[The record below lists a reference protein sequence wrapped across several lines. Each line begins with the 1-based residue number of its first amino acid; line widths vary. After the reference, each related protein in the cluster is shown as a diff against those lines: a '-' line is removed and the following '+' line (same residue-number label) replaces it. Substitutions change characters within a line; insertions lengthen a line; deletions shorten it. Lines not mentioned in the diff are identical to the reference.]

1 VLLFSSRSM
10 MMSVFV
16 VNVLRWSV
24 PIATLFALAASTV
37 QAQRGNSRDQAQIQ
51 AIEQQMS
58 VAEQRYTQ
66 ALVLAWAND
75 PHARAEADAALADM
89 EDAIAACEVQRG
101 CHMSNLLASY
111 NRLLKQQLDGQDEQ
125 WLAAH
130 PIAALND
137 ETGDE
142 AEVATAAGDDE
153 SVQPPNFREQVQY
166 NPAIAEGIRRWLTDR
181 RHLLLTSYENY
192 MNLRPLILPE
202 WEKRR
207 LPEALLF
214 GIMATESNGRAHV
227 SSRAGAAGL
236 MQFMPATGKRF
247 GLGPD
252 DSGFDTRF
260 DPRSAVRASA
270 RYVQHHINLLGDS
283 VEMALAAY
291 NGGEGRAFRVFKASN
306 GRSFWTDT
314 VFNQFPDETRDYVPM
329 VIAAAWIF
337 TDPEHYGVE
346 FMPVEMRPT
355 ALRLRKPASI
365 YQLTICLGSQPD
377 TREGYMRVLRNLN
390 PRFDADAVIDEGA
403 ILTVTTRMA
412 QLYQQHCINGA
423 RAELA
428 QELVSADPNLAI
440 VRTSPSTEPRSAV
453 ASSSSAISGNAS
465 TSTPRTYKV
474 SQGDTLGR
482 IASRFQCR
490 TAPLAQANGLRG
502 PAYLIRPGQTLK
514 LEGCTQ

>member
-1 VLLFSSRSM
+1 M
-10 MMSVFV
+10 TMSVFV

-24 PIATLFALAASTV
+24 PVASLFALAASTV
-37 QAQRGNSRDQAQIQ
+37 QAQRVSSRDQAHVQV
-51 AIEQQMS
+51 IEQQMS
-58 VAEQRYTQ
+58 LAEQRYTQ
-66 ALVLAWAND
+66 ALILATASD
-75 PHARAEADAALADM
+75 PDARAEADAALADM
-89 EDAIAACEVQRG
+89 EDAISACEAQRG
-101 CHMSNLLASY
+101 CHVSNLLASY
-111 NRLLKQQLDGQDEQ
+111 NRLLKQQFDGQDEE

-130 PIAALND
+130 PLVALAD
-137 ETGDE
+137 EVADE
-142 AEVATAAGDDE
+142 AELAHAAADGE
-153 SVQPPNFREQVQY
+153 TTQPPGFREQVQY

-202 WEKRR
+202 WEKRG
-207 LPEALLF
+207 LPEPLLF

-346 FMPVEMRPT
+346 FMPIDMRPT

-365 YQLTICLGSQPD
+365 YQLTICLGSQAD
-377 TREGYMRVLRNLN
+377 TRDGYMRVLRNLN
-390 PRFDADAVIDEGA
+390 PRFDADALMAEGT
-403 ILTVTTRMA
+403 ILTVTTRIA
-412 QLYQQHCINGA
+412 QLYQQHCLSGP

-428 QELVSADPNLAI
+428 QELISADPHLAI
-440 VRTSPSTEPRSAV
+440 VRTTPSTAQSPVSVV
-453 ASSSSAISGNAS
+453 ASSGAAASSKANAS
-465 TSTPRTYKV
+465 APRTYTV

-502 PAYLIRPGQTLK
+502 PAYVIRPGQTLK

>member
-1 VLLFSSRSM
+1 
-10 MMSVFV
+10 MSVFV

-24 PIATLFALAASTV
+24 PVATLFALAASTV
-37 QAQRGNSRDQAQIQ
+37 QAQRVSSRDQAHVQT
-51 AIEQQMS
+51 IEHQMS
-58 VAEQRYTQ
+58 LAEQRYKQ
-66 ALVLAWAND
+66 ALISAANAD
-75 PHARAEADAALADM
+75 PDARAEADAALADM
-89 EDAIAACEVQRG
+89 EDAISACEAQRG
-101 CHMSNLLASY
+101 CHVSNLLASY
-111 NRLLKQQLDGQDEQ
+111 NRLLKRQFDDQGED
-125 WLAAH
+125 WLAVH
-130 PIAALND
+130 PLLALAD
-137 ETGDE
+137 EMADE
-142 AEVATAAGDDE
+142 AELANSATDDE
-153 SVQPPNFREQVQY
+153 TTQPPSFREQVQY

-192 MNLRPLILPE
+192 MNLRPLIWPE
-202 WEKRR
+202 WEKRG

-252 DSGFDTRF
+252 ESGFDTRF

-291 NGGEGRAFRVFKASN
+291 NGGEGRALRVFRASN

-314 VFNQFPDETRDYVPM
+314 VFSQFPDETRDYVPM

-377 TREGYMRVLRNLN
+377 TRDGYMRVLRNLN
-390 PRFDADAVIDEGA
+390 PRFDADASMAEGT
-403 ILTVTTRMA
+403 ILTVTTRIA
-412 QLYQQHCINGA
+412 QLYQQHCLSGA

-428 QELVSADPNLAI
+428 QELVSADPNQAI
-440 VRTSPSTEPRSAV
+440 VRTSPSTEQSPV
-453 ASSSSAISGNAS
+453 ASSGSAVSRNITAS

-502 PAYLIRPGQTLK
+502 PAYVIRPGQTIK
-514 LEGCTQ
+514 LEGCAQ